1 MEWIGTAGLTYRMD
15 PEERL
20 WFLEQAVAAY
30 FAEPIDRGDLA
41 FADPS
46 DGHQYVWLIDRNGA
60 AHVEVGARESFAQR
74 PLSARAV
81 CRIHELGFQRS
92 RISGDFFK
100 EGLEPKPPQLS
111 RLVEQLFLFAYEP
124 PLDFAVRASFKNEGA
139 AQRLRSIILVAA
151 SRY

>member
-1 MEWIGTAGLTYRMD
+1 MD

-20 WFLEQAVAAY
+20 WFLEQAVVAY
-30 FAEPIDRGDLA
+30 FAQPIDRGDLA
-41 FADPS
+41 FGDPS

-60 AHVEVGARESFAQR
+60 VHVEVGARECFAQR
-74 PLSARAV
+74 PLSAQAV
-81 CRIHELGFQRS
+81 CRLHELGFQRS

-111 RLVEQLFLFAYEP
+111 QLVEQLFLFAYEP
-124 PLDFAVRASFKNEGA
+124 RLDFAVRASFKNEA
-139 AQRLRSIILVAA
+139 ASRRLRSIVLVAA